1 MDMPPTVNTVSTFPM
16 AVPKLSP
23 TTLPM
28 PMEDMLLMSNT
39 KVLLNTQKLS
49 HTTQLSQPH
58 TTPNCCT
65 IIKLNVFIQNIYSI
79 NRINTEKKLLLSKKK
94 KKKKKK
100 KAYLEKKK
108 KKKKKKK

>member
-16 AVPKLSP
+16 AVPKSSP

-49 HTTQLSQPH
+49 HTIQLSQPH
-58 TTPNCCT
+58 TTPNCRT
-65 IIKLNVFIQNIYSI
+65 QIV
-79 NRINTEKKLLLSKKK
+79 
-94 KKKKKK
+94 
-100 KAYLEKKK
+100 
-108 KKKKKKK
+108 

>member
-16 AVPKLSP
+16 AVPKSSP
-23 TTLPM
+23 T
-28 PMEDMLLMSNT
+28 MLLMSNT

-65 IIKLNVFIQNIYSI
+65 RIKLNVFIQNIYSI
-79 NRINTEKKLLLSKKK
+79 NRINTEKFF
-94 KKKKKK
+94 
-100 KAYLEKKK
+100 AF
-108 KKKKKKK
+108 

>member
-1 MDMPPTVNTVSTFPM
+1 MGTKPVMDMPPTVNTVSTFPM
-16 AVPKLSP
+16 AVPKSSP

-49 HTTQLSQPH
+49 HTH

-65 IIKLNVFIQNIYSI
+65 RIKLNVFIQNIYSI

>member
-16 AVPKLSP
+16 AVPKSSP

-65 IIKLNVFIQNIYSI
+65 RIKLNVFIQNIYSI
-79 NRINTEKKLLLSKKK
+79 RINTENFFAFLEYFCV
-94 KKKKKK
+94 
-100 KAYLEKKK
+100 AYTLNYSFSDFP
-108 KKKKKKK
+108 